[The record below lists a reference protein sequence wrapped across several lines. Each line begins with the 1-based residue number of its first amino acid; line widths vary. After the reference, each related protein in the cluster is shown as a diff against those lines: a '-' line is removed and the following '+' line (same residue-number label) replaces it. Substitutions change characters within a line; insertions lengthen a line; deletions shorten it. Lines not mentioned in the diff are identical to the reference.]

1 MSDPNQNSSM
11 SNFWFRSWR
20 PSTDGNGTGTSLTS
34 PSQVGWAL
42 LTPVATIV
50 IAVFLAGIIL
60 LAIGSNPITAAQSMW
75 SSGLRQESIIDI
87 LNRATPLY
95 LAAVAVA
102 IGFRMN
108 IFNIGVEGQY
118 ILAALIAAKVGA
130 EINIW
135 APLHVLVIVLTAMA
149 VGMAWVA
156 VPAILKVTRGVH
168 EVISTIMM
176 NAIGVSFVAAILLQ
190 RWDEPT
196 ASLNTK
202 TKDIPP
208 SGRMPDLNE
217 IVELV
222 SRDIDRVQL
231 PSGQIIETSKLWGFL
246 MVAII
251 VGLIYHYFI
260 NRTRPGFDI
269 RAGGVNP
276 LAAEVAGVD
285 PNRTVLTAMLMSGAV
300 AGLVGLPEILGRD
313 YFYGLQFTQQL
324 GFSGIA
330 VALVGQNH
338 AGGIALAAL
347 LFGVLDTTGPI
358 LDADGHAPEE
368 IVTIIKGTMIF
379 TAIIVYAV
387 ARRKRLAE
395 QARLASKVLSAKERP
410 DTPIAENPA

>member
-1 MSDPNQNSSM
+1 MSDT
-11 SNFWFRSWR
+11 R
-20 PSTDGNGTGTSLTS
+20 TSLNS
-34 PSQVGWAL
+34 PSQVGWAM

-50 IAVFLAGIIL
+50 VSALLAAIIL
-60 LAIGSNPITAAQSMW
+60 LAIGSNPITALQSMW
-75 SSGLRQESIIDI
+75 AGGLRQESIIDI

-130 EINIW
+130 EINLW
-135 APLHVLVIVLTAMA
+135 APLHLLVIILTAMA

-156 VPAILKVTRGVH
+156 VPAVLKITRGVH

-202 TKDIPP
+202 TKDIPK

-217 IVELV
+217 VVEAIPGVRDIEKVELA
-222 SRDIDRVQL
+222 
-231 PSGQIIETSKLWGFL
+231 SGEIIETSKLWGFL
-246 MVAII
+246 VVAII
-251 VGLIYHYFI
+251 VGALYHYFI
-260 NRTRPGFDI
+260 NRTRPGYDI

-276 LAAEVAGVD
+276 LAAEVAGIS
-285 PNRTVLTAMLMSGAV
+285 PKRTVLTAMLLSGAV

-324 GFSGIA
+324 GFNGIA

-338 AGGIALAAL
+338 AGGVALAAL
-347 LFGVLDTTGPI
+347 LFGVLDVTGPI
-358 LDADGHAPEE
+358 LDAEGHAPEE
-368 IVTIIKGTMIF
+368 IVVIIKGTMIF

-395 QARLASKVLSAKERP
+395 QARLASRVLAQRQSAGGAAGAAGAAGAVA
-410 DTPIAENPA
+410 TENPA

>member
-1 MSDPNQNSSM
+1 MSDT
-11 SNFWFRSWR
+11 RAR
-20 PSTDGNGTGTSLTS
+20 ASLNS

-42 LTPVATIV
+42 LTPVATI
-50 IAVFLAGIIL
+50 AVSALLAAIIL
-60 LAIGSNPITAAQSMW
+60 LAIGSNPITALQSMW
-75 SSGLRQESIIDI
+75 ASGLRQESIIDI

-130 EINIW
+130 EINLW
-135 APLHVLVIVLTAMA
+135 APLHLLVIILTAMA

-156 VPAILKVTRGVH
+156 VPAVLKITRGVH

-202 TKDIPP
+202 TKDIPK

-217 IVELV
+217 VVEAIPGV
-222 SRDIDRVQL
+222 RDIEKVVL
-231 PSGQIIETSKLWGFL
+231 PSGEIIETSKLWGFL
-246 MVAII
+246 VVAII
-251 VGLIYHYFI
+251 VGALYHYFI
-260 NRTRPGFDI
+260 TRTRPGYDI

-276 LAAEVAGVD
+276 LAAEVAGIN
-285 PNRTVLTAMLMSGAV
+285 PKRTVLTAMLLSGAV
-300 AGLVGLPEILGRD
+300 AGLVGMPEILGRD
-313 YFYGLQFTQQL
+313 YFFGLQFTQQL
-324 GFSGIA
+324 GFNGIA

-338 AGGIALAAL
+338 AGGVALAAL
-347 LFGVLDTTGPI
+347 LFGVLDVTGPI
-358 LDADGHAPEE
+358 LDAEGHAPEE
-368 IVTIIKGTMIF
+368 IVVIIKGTMIF

-395 QARLASKVLSAKERP
+395 QARLASRVLAQRQSP
-410 DTPIAENPA
+410 TAENPA

>member
-1 MSDPNQNSSM
+1 MSDT
-11 SNFWFRSWR
+11 R
-20 PSTDGNGTGTSLTS
+20 TSLNS
-34 PSQVGWAL
+34 PSQVGWAM

-50 IAVFLAGIIL
+50 VSALLAAIIL
-60 LAIGSNPITAAQSMW
+60 LAIGSNPITALQSMW
-75 SSGLRQESIIDI
+75 ASGLRQESIIDI

-130 EINIW
+130 EINLW
-135 APLHVLVIVLTAMA
+135 APLHLLVIILTAMA

-156 VPAILKVTRGVH
+156 VPAVLKITRGVH

-202 TKDIPP
+202 TKDIPK

-217 IVELV
+217 VVEAIPGV
-222 SRDIDRVQL
+222 RDIEKVVL
-231 PSGQIIETSKLWGFL
+231 PSGEIIETSKLWGFL
-246 MVAII
+246 VVAII
-251 VGLIYHYFI
+251 VGALYHYFI
-260 NRTRPGFDI
+260 TRTRPGYDI

-276 LAAEVAGVD
+276 LAAEVAGIS
-285 PNRTVLTAMLMSGAV
+285 PKRTVLTAMLLSGAV

-313 YFYGLQFTQQL
+313 YYYGLQFTQQL
-324 GFSGIA
+324 GFNGIA

-338 AGGIALAAL
+338 AGGVALAAL
-347 LFGVLDTTGPI
+347 LFGVLDVTGPI
-358 LDADGHAPEE
+358 LDAEGHAPEE
-368 IVTIIKGTMIF
+368 IVVIIKGTMIF

-395 QARLASKVLSAKERP
+395 QARLASRVLAQRQSAGSAAGAAGAAGAAA
-410 DTPIAENPA
+410 TENPA